1 MHATSRLKAAGI
13 PFAHTHDGGSRHIVI
28 RHAGRTIDF
37 WPESGQWYDRA
48 NKKPRVGVRGLIK
61 EFEKCSSRIKGKA
74 AKPEALP
81 SIKAT

>member
-1 MHATSRLKAAGI
+1 MQATSRLKAAGI
-13 PFAHTHDGGSRHIVI
+13 PFARTHEGGSRHLVI

-37 WPESGQWYDRA
+37 WPETGQWYDRIS
-48 NKKPRVGVRGLIK
+48 KKPRVGVRELIK